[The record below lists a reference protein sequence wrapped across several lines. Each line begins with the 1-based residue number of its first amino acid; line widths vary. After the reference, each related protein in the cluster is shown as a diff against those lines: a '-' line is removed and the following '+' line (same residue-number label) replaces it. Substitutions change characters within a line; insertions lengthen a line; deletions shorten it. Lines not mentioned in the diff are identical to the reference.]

1 MTDPVGGESPPVW
14 CVVAFDMRFRRNAA
28 LGRVSLAVA
37 TALVLGVMIMVAPAA
52 NSTASVGTVQFSTTP
67 ALYPAFSSAVSD
79 YVTRCTA
86 TTAVQVSVSN
96 SDPSDTTT
104 TVSVDGQAP
113 TVGGFTASV
122 SLGLGQG
129 FTITATQGAT
139 SKNYYV
145 RCLPNGFPTW
155 TSARPGTPQAE
166 YYVVV
171 PVPSTGVG
179 IANRY
184 VTIYDT
190 NGVPIWWILP
200 PSGYRPVDAKPL
212 PNDDILWTESETSS
226 AIRGLKAEHRRLD
239 GSIVD
244 DAIAPIG
251 YQLDAHEVQLLPNGN
266 YLVIGT
272 YGRCCYNLSS
282 HGGPASATVRD
293 SVMQE
298 VTPGGVAVWTWLA
311 ADHIGLDEVG
321 AQWWTSIVQGG
332 TPYDVFH
339 LNSTERDSAG
349 DILISLRHAN
359 SVYKITSPTAPT
371 NPGDVIWK
379 LGGSAPTM
387 EPGTRLIV
395 SGDPVFAAGGGFG
408 GQHIPRY
415 FDAGDG
421 NIYVTLH
428 DNGSSLGRPP
438 RGVRYRINEQAMTA
452 TMIEDVRDNVSPN
465 MTSPCCGSAR
475 KLPGGNWVMS
485 WGQNPLMTELTP
497 AGARVF
503 SLTFGA
509 HSYRADP
516 VLPGALTR
524 EALRSGMNSQYPRA
538 TTPTP
543 TPTNTPTATATRTPT
558 ATATA
563 TRTPTSTPVPP
574 TNTAT
579 PTSTRTST
587 PTNTPVPPTNTAT
600 PTITTTNTP
609 VPTSTPSPT
618 PTDAAT
624 LTPTSTETP
633 PPTDTPTATTTPVP
647 GADSD
652 GDGYTDALEDSLGE
666 NRNVYCGI
674 MRADVDGDGSASIL
688 DIVAVAADFTEAV
701 PPAPERY
708 DQDGDAQ
715 ISILDLTRMANVF
728 LAYVEDCA

>member
-1 MTDPVGGESPPVW
+1 MFAVVPATD
-14 CVVAFDMRFRRNAA
+14 
-28 LGRVSLAVA
+28 
-37 TALVLGVMIMVAPAA
+37 
-52 NSTASVGTVQFSTTP
+52 STASVGTVQFSTTP
-67 ALYPAFSSAVSD
+67 ALYPAFNPAVSD

-86 TTAVQVSVSN
+86 TTPVQVSVSN

-113 TVGGFTASV
+113 TVGSLAASV

-171 PVPSTGVG
+171 PVPSSGVG
-179 IANRY
+179 MANRY

-190 NGVPIWWILP
+190 NGVPIWWTLP
-200 PSGYRPVDAKPL
+200 PSGYRPVDAKLL

-226 AIRGLKAEHRRLD
+226 AIRGLKAEHHRLD

-244 DAIAPIG
+244 DTIAPIG

-272 YGRCCYNLSS
+272 YDRCCYNLSS
-282 HGGPASATVRD
+282 HGGPASATIRD
-293 SVMQE
+293 NVIQE
-298 VTPGGVAVWTWLA
+298 VTPGGSAVWTWLA
-311 ADHIGLDEVG
+311 ADHIGLDEVAG
-321 AQWWTSIVQGG
+321 QWWTAIVQGG

-339 LNSTERDSAG
+339 LNSTEQDAAG
-349 DILISLRHAN
+349 DVLISLRHEN
-359 SVYKITSPTAPT
+359 SVYKITDPASQT
-371 NPGDVIWK
+371 NPGDIIWK
-379 LGGSAPTM
+379 LGRSAPTM
-387 EPGTRLIV
+387 EPGTRLTI
-395 SGDPVFAAGGGFG
+395 SGDPMFTAGGGFG

-415 FDAGDG
+415 FEAGDG
-421 NIYVTLH
+421 NLYVTLH

-438 RGVRYRINEQAMTA
+438 RGVRYRIDEQAMTA
-452 TMIEDVRDNVSPN
+452 TMIEDVRDNASPN
-465 MTSPCCGSAR
+465 LVSPCCGGAR

-524 EALRSGMNSQYPRA
+524 EALRSGMDSQYPRA
-538 TTPTP
+538 ATPTP
-543 TPTNTPTATATRTPT
+543 TPTNTPTATPTRTPT

-563 TRTPTSTPVPP
+563 TRTPT
-574 TNTAT
+574 NTAT
-579 PTSTRTST
+579 PTQT
-587 PTNTPVPPTNTAT
+587 PTAT
-600 PTITTTNTP
+600 RTP

-618 PTDAAT
+618 PTDTAT
-624 LTPTSTETP
+624 NTPVPPTETP
-633 PPTDTPTATTTPVP
+633 SSTPTDTPTATTTPAP

-652 GDGYTDALEDSLGE
+652 GDGYTDALEDLLGE

-674 MRADVDGDGSASIL
+674 MRADVDGDGAVAIL
-688 DIVAVAADFTEAV
+688 DIVTVAVDFTASV
-701 PPAPERY
+701 PPASERS

-728 LAYVEDCA
+728 LARVGDCA